1 MRIGICSYWFN
12 RGQGVVARQLRSA
25 LDSLGHETLVL
36 ARPTKETFRQPRT
49 LERGDVWAQEGVTA
63 ASAFEIPAPEL
74 LEWARG
80 AGIQACFF
88 DQNYGFEAIAEL
100 RRSGVRTLGR
110 FVWER
115 FSEAHVAPAQDA
127 FDVIYSLTESE
138 RERYAGM
145 GITSPPVRWGCHPD
159 LFEVTPNRD
168 GQRVT
173 LFFHGGLLG
182 KRKPLNEILEAFS
195 RTTNP
200 DLRLLIKAQVERRMG
215 KLEKAQGKDPRI
227 ELVLADLPTAQHLQL
242 FADSDVCL
250 TPSRWEGLGLHFY
263 EALAFGQP
271 IITNDNPPMNE
282 LVEDG
287 FNGILVRGH
296 QDGVANSGI
305 PAFAPDVD
313 ELADA
318 MERLGDPGVRAHQSE
333 GAREMAARRS
343 WQQTLGDVGRLVDS
357 LG

>member
-1 MRIGICSYWFN
+1 
-12 RGQGVVARQLRSA
+12 
-25 LDSLGHETLVL
+25 
-36 ARPTKETFRQPRT
+36 
-49 LERGDVWAQEGVTA
+49 
-63 ASAFEIPAPEL
+63 
-74 LEWARG
+74 
-80 AGIQACFF
+80 
-88 DQNYGFEAIAEL
+88 
-100 RRSGVRTLGR
+100 
-110 FVWER
+110 
-115 FSEAHVAPAQDA
+115 
-127 FDVIYSLTESE
+127 
-138 RERYAGM
+138 M

-182 KRKPLNEILEAFS
+182 KRKPLNEILDAFS

-215 KLEKAQGKDPRI
+215 KLEKARGKDPRI

-263 EALAFGQP
+263 EAMAFGQP

-343 WQQTLGDVGRLVDS
+343 WQQTLGDVGGLVDS

>member
-1 MRIGICSYWFN
+1 
-12 RGQGVVARQLRSA
+12 
-25 LDSLGHETLVL
+25 
-36 ARPTKETFRQPRT
+36 
-49 LERGDVWAQEGVTA
+49 
-63 ASAFEIPAPEL
+63 
-74 LEWARG
+74 
-80 AGIQACFF
+80 
-88 DQNYGFEAIAEL
+88 
-100 RRSGVRTLGR
+100 VRTLGR

-115 FSEAHVAPAQDA
+115 FSEEHVPPAQDA

-182 KRKPLNEILEAFS
+182 KRKPLNEILDAFS

-215 KLEKAQGKDPRI
+215 KLEKARGKDPRI

-263 EALAFGQP
+263 EAMAFGQP

-343 WQQTLGDVGRLVDS
+343 WQQTLGDVGGLVDS